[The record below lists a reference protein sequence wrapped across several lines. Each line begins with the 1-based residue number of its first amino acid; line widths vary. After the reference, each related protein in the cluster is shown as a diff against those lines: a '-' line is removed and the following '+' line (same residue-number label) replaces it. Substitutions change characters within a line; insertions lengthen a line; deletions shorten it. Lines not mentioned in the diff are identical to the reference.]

1 MKNGDTEEV
10 IKQFDAIALLPDVWD
25 HNQQY
30 QSYLI
35 KNIGNT
41 NKYILDV
48 GCGTGELTKK
58 LIEKGEKI
66 IGIDISEKM
75 IQEAK
80 KRNADT
86 KIEYICT
93 TVEKYL
99 EETDKTFD
107 IILSIAALHHM
118 NEKEILKKMKTKLTE
133 NGKILILDLVKEGSV
148 IDDILSGIAM
158 LLNPVTI
165 LIKRRRLKVTREEHD
180 AWKDHF
186 QYDIYLT
193 LKEVKALVKEVL
205 GNAKIKRHLFWRY
218 SILYDGKMP
227 NNVPR

>member
-10 IKQFDAIALLPDVWD
+10 IKQFDTIALLPDVWD

-30 QSYLI
+30 QVYLI
-35 KNIGNT
+35 KNMDNQ

-58 LIEKGEKI
+58 LIGKGEKI

-75 IQEAK
+75 IQEAMR
-80 KRNADT
+80 RNTDI

-107 IILSIAALHHM
+107 IIVSIAALHHM
-118 NEKEILKKMKTKLTE
+118 NEKEILKKMKSKLTE
-133 NGKILILDLVKEGSV
+133 NGKILILDIMKEGSV
-148 IDDILSGIAM
+148 IDYILSGIAM
-158 LLNPVTI
+158 LLNPLTI
-165 LIKRRRLKVTREEHD
+165 LIKRGRLKVTKEEQD
-180 AWKDHF
+180 AWRNHF
-186 QYDIYLT
+186 QYDTYLT
-193 LKEVKALVKEVL
+193 LKQIKELVKEVL

-218 SILYDGKMP
+218 SIVYDGKISNSFP
-227 NNVPR
+227 L